1 MQTLRNSAL
10 FLCLASAFHASA
22 GDFVDTRLSFVF
34 ADDNVLAK
42 SGETTQN
49 SPNAGF
55 GAGTQNTQF
64 FDNFN
69 TKYSGFEKLSNLVLY
84 KMSPSFFEG
93 FTAEAALNVT
103 LSMRDSGAIDFRDNS
118 SYVRVNWRPAGWGEK
133 ESVALTGFP
142 VTSDRFRLGYAYK
155 ISWGGN
161 SIFTYRAVNDG
172 IPAARLQVTRD
183 TWYAFAGTKTAL
195 LYNDLVRE
203 KERLYGY
210 LVGGGVDVHP
220 LLRLEAGG
228 GFFQKG
234 IVPGLADQGINA
246 PVNAIGGSAQLV
258 YHLGAPIGTSV
269 DFRLYKN
276 DPDVYQRFFQPEAYP
291 GGLSAVV
298 SLEGTFLA
306 QSLADPDVFGK
317 TKLQNAIAGALQAK
331 LKYDYLRLNL
341 TGLYRSLSYIQFDV
355 PSFPPYYD
363 FPSGTV
369 VRPELFV
376 AVGADYHFPAWHFTP
391 GVVVGVQQPPSFK
404 SPSSNLG
411 GNNPPAGL
419 QGARTVVVRD
429 VNTFATLPAGFDP
442 ILVFSAKLTGRL
454 DISEYFATI
463 AEVYYTRDP
472 NKVTFRDDTAGIAQ
486 PTFEKEHGLGFNVIV
501 QARF

>member
-1 MQTLRNSAL
+1 MPTSFKALLSLALVSAL
-10 FLCLASAFHASA
+10 PATA
-22 GDFVDTRLSFVF
+22 GDFVDTRLSFVL

-42 SGETTQN
+42 AGETTQN

-55 GAGTQNTQF
+55 GAGAQNTQF
-64 FDNFN
+64 YDNFN

-103 LSMRDSGAIDFRDNS
+103 LLMRDSGTIDFRDNS
-118 SYVRVNWRPAGWGEK
+118 SYVRINWRPSGWGEK

-161 SIFTYRAVNDG
+161 SIFTYRAANDG
-172 IPAARLQVTRD
+172 IPAARLQVTRER
-183 TWYAFAGTKTAL
+183 WYAFTGMKTAL

-210 LVGGGVDVHP
+210 MAGAGVDLHP
-220 LLRLEAGG
+220 LLRLEASGG
-228 GFFQKG
+228 YFQKG

-246 PVNAIGGSAQLV
+246 PVNALGGSAQLV
-258 YHLGAPIGTSV
+258 YHLGTPIGTSV

-276 DPDVYQRFFQPEAYP
+276 DPDVYQRFFAPEVYP
-291 GGLSAVV
+291 GGVSAVV
-298 SLEGTFLA
+298 ALEGSLLS
-306 QSLADPDVFGK
+306 QSLADPDVFGR
-317 TKLQNAIAGALQAK
+317 TKMQNAIAAALQAK
-331 LKYDYLRLNL
+331 LKYNYLRLNV

-363 FPSGTV
+363 FPTGTQV
-369 VRPELFV
+369 KPELFI
-376 AVGADYHFPAWHFTP
+376 AVGADYHFPALHFTP
-391 GVVVGVQQPPSFK
+391 GVVLGVQQPPSFR

-411 GNNPPAGL
+411 GNNPPASL
-419 QGARTVVVRD
+419 QGDRTVVVRD
-429 VNTFATLPAGFDP
+429 VNTFATLPSGYDP

-454 DISEYFATI
+454 DISEYFAAI
-463 AEVYYTRDP
+463 GEVYYTRDP